1 MEAGDEHCFDILLC
15 GLGDLEEYDFKKFKG
30 KLSDAERSDKIP
42 RCKLQNADVPTL
54 ASLMIQHFGRKLA
67 VTTAKRILRDLHL
80 KEALNIMIE
89 KEKAKGLSKA
99 KGKKPLE
106 KKLKSHPAKNT
117 GQNTGSCKNQRTKN
131 ETMIKEPF
139 VAKVIK
145 VTKPFKYSNSD
156 GKRNQ
161 VFHAVVLNASAK
173 TRIRIF
179 DVEKHPLF
187 KKNKTIEIS
196 NYYKKEGYL
205 QVVKHSICE
214 IKEVELVI
222 PKKMH
227 KDAVRRTRIEDIQE
241 MPEKSYVDGTFT
253 VKKKW
258 PEKSYTRFTVTDD
271 TGELEVMAFGEVG
284 NVKAAE
290 GDRLQLTCFKTNM
303 FNSKLQL
310 KSEMHSRIQVI
321 KQRKK

>member
-1 MEAGDEHCFDILLC
+1 MGAGGAHCFDILLC
-15 GLGDLEEYDFKKFKG
+15 GLSNLEEYDFKNFKG
-30 KLSDAERSDKIP
+30 KLSDAERPYKIP
-42 RCKLQNADVPTL
+42 LCKLENADVPTL
-54 ASLMIQHFGRKLA
+54 ANLMIQHFDRKQA
-67 VTTAKRILRDLHL
+67 VTTTKRILRDLHL

-89 KEKAKGLSKA
+89 KAKKLSKA
-99 KGKKPLE
+99 KGKKSLE
-106 KKLKSHPAKNT
+106 KKPKSHPAKNT

-131 ETMIKEPF
+131 EMIKEPF

-145 VTKPFKYSNSD
+145 VTKPLKYRYSD
-156 GKRNQ
+156 GKRKQ
-161 VFHAVVLNASAK
+161 VFHALVLNASAK
-173 TRIRIF
+173 TRIKIF
-179 DVEKHPLF
+179 DAEKHPLF

-214 IKEVELVI
+214 IKEEELVI

-227 KDAVRRTRIEDIQE
+227 KDAVKRTRIEDIWE

-253 VKKKW
+253 VK
-258 PEKSYTRFTVTDD
+258 EKRLGKGYTCFTVTDD
-271 TGELEVMAFGEVG
+271 TGEIEVMVFDEVG

-290 GDRLQLTCFKTNM
+290 GDKLQLTWFKRNV

-310 KSEMHSRIQVI
+310 KSEMHSRIQVK